1 MHILFV
7 LWDTTFIIVVLLWDF
22 VVMCKMNIIFA
33 ENLFSTCH
41 YHGPMAIAKL
51 KGLRL
56 TPIGLPNGIAILA
69 TRRERGGVATMATLA
84 DLPFCWDQ
92 WSCDTC
98 SCADSKTQMATEVSY
113 VVRVT
118 KKVGNAAILAPVTKG
133 PFGNKNGNYHWSQPY
148 YQVPMLMAK

>member
-69 TRRERGGVATMATLA
+69 TRRERGGGLPQWLRSLTCHFAGTNGRATHVHALTPKHKWQLRLA
-84 DLPFCWDQ
+84 MLLESP
-92 WSCDTC
+92 
-98 SCADSKTQMATEVSY
+98 
-113 VVRVT
+113 
-118 KKVGNAAILAPVTKG
+118 KK
-133 PFGNKNGNYHWSQPY
+133 
-148 YQVPMLMAK
+148 